1 MIPYVQ
7 IPASLI
13 YVCNFL
19 GVITDRNDILQI
31 LYVRFREFLRTDS
44 IKSFF
49 CMSVFWNFYG
59 QIPANITSVCHQKG
73 IFTDRFQQILLL
85 YVIRKEFLRTD
96 SSKYHFCM
104 SSERNFYGQIPA
116 NITSVCHQKGIF
128 TDRFHQIL
136 FLYVKQGGAELNT
149 N

>member
-49 CMSVFWNFYG
+49 CMSADWISYV
-59 QIPANITSVCHQKG
+59 QIPSSFKYVCNLLDV
-73 IFTDRFQQILLL
+73 ITDRNRIFQIL
-85 YVIRKEFLRTD
+85 YVSFLEFLRTD
-96 SSKYHFCM
+96 SSK
-104 SSERNFYGQIPA
+104 
-116 NITSVCHQKGIF
+116 
-128 TDRFHQIL
+128 L
-136 FLYVKQGGAELNT
+136 
-149 N
+149 